1 MTTPGGM
8 SKNTAADDFTY
19 VDVTQLSVTPMTVVV
34 LNHYEETDP
43 HLVWAGGWFSVAN
56 VNDSG
61 GSVKRATQAAS
72 VTIKFSGERVSLVGE
87 THPYGGYAKVT
98 LDKSS
103 PVTIDFY
110 SAATLYKQLV
120 WESGTLASG
129 NHVVTMEWTGN
140 AEPRLAGHHHQPG
153 PCSRFGW
160 EPAVGESQRLA
171 TTGRTGTD
179 GNAPDMTPV
188 LDRRPGT
195 S

>member
-1 MTTPGGM
+1 MRRRTLY
-8 SKNTAADDFTY
+8 S
-19 VDVTQLSVTPMTVVV
+19 
-34 LNHYEETDP
+34 
-43 HLVWAGGWFSVAN
+43 VWAGGWFSVAN

-72 VTIKFSGERVSLVGE
+72 VTIKFSGERVRLVGE

-98 LDKSS
+98 LDNFS

-129 NHVVTMEWTGN
+129 NHVVTMEWTGTRTP
-140 AEPRLAGHHHQPG
+140 PRQGTTISLDLVAVLDGSLQ
-153 PCSRFGW
+153 
-160 EPAVGESQRLA
+160 VGESQRLA